1 MRMAMKEATTYCSE
15 HGGKKL
21 HVIKYTDDY
30 GHFQGGIVN
39 LTFSCE

>member
-1 MRMAMKEATTYCSE
+1 MAMEAATTYCSE

-21 HVIKYTDDY
+21 RVIKSDSDY

-39 LTFSCE
+39 LTFTCE